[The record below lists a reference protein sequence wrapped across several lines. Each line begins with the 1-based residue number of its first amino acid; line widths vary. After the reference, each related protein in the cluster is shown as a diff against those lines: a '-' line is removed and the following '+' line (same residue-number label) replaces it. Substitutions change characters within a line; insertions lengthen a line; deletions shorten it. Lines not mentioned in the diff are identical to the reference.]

1 MKEENKYSDIINLPH
16 HQSKNRPHMSNF
28 DRAAQFSPFAAL
40 KGYDDEIDEA
50 ARLTEMQLE
59 ADDER
64 IREINEKLLLLK
76 ELASQH
82 PLVAITYF
90 KPDDKKD
97 GGAYLTSEGALKKL
111 DEYNRQLLL
120 STNVK
125 IQFDDII
132 KIDFI

>member
-76 ELASQH
+76 ESASQH

-97 GGAYLTSEGALKKL
+97 GGAYLTAKGALKKL